1 VPTLLRDTRS
11 QGRQILSYE
20 AHKVMR
26 LGAFHGAYGTV
37 MREKFVM
44 VSSFCSIGI
53 AAFVGF
59 LGLNVNA
66 VAMQALKQAGVEFST
81 SIRVLLD
88 FLLALYVSIHIAN
101 WWSLRERCVGKLWSS
116 ACSTALLLGVQLR
129 TERGRI
135 PEHAEALRKQT
146 AKVIRCY
153 ALALEF
159 LFFEARGE
167 SHIDDIYDRLRR
179 KGLLADD
186 EDEELRDKENQAQ
199 IALSWVGDIMCS
211 LYSEGHLGK
220 DGYASTVVESLNIF
234 VMEGRNAVGRTSA
247 FLSTQIPFGY
257 VQLLSFM
264 VKVFLLSRSVDVGFY
279 LALNMGSGGFQMWTH
294 GLRFLQLVI
303 NVIFYQGTL
312 EICDQMRNPFGLRS
326 NCFPMGDFSHNMMTE
341 CLELCNTQGGTIRQK
356 TMGVD
361 LHDDVLVQ
369 TSLRTT
375 VLNGFNTVIQTGKD
389 VFGMG
394 GDELEI
400 SISGGGGEVLGEE
413 STAEPEPPGAEEPAG
428 NDAMLASELAARYR
442 LASAMK
448 PSGPSDEPERTNAA

>member
-1 VPTLLRDTRS
+1 MWVKNNRDRWSSWASLSLRPFWTLPFSLGGTICAAVAAILVMASAHEDSDRSKYHIYRIRGLPFIERICWELGIPTRLVPTLLRDKRS

-44 VSSFCSIGI
+44 VVSFCSIGI

-59 LGLNVNA
+59 LGLNVNG

-129 TERGRI
+129 SERGRI

-220 DGYASTVVESLNIF
+220 DGYASTVVESLNMF
-234 VMEGRNAVGRTSA
+234 TMEGRNAVGRTSA

-257 VQLLSFM
+257 VQLLASW
-264 VKVFLLSRSVDVGFY
+264 SRSSSCRAASTWDFTSPLTWAGG
-279 LALNMGSGGFQMWTH
+279 ASRCGRTGCGSY
-294 GLRFLQLVI
+294 
-303 NVIFYQGTL
+303 N
-312 EICDQMRNPFGLRS
+312 S
-326 NCFPMGDFSHNMMTE
+326 
-341 CLELCNTQGGTIRQK
+341 
-356 TMGVD
+356 
-361 LHDDVLVQ
+361 
-369 TSLRTT
+369 SLT
-375 VLNGFNTVIQTGKD
+375 
-389 VFGMG
+389 
-394 GDELEI
+394 
-400 SISGGGGEVLGEE
+400 
-413 STAEPEPPGAEEPAG
+413 
-428 NDAMLASELAARYR
+428 
-442 LASAMK
+442 
-448 PSGPSDEPERTNAA
+448 